1 MNTPDPR
8 QAPQR
13 LLAGAV
19 DLSGLAQSRPSSQ
32 PQADGGAGQGA
43 PTPSDVSVIDVTE
56 ATFQSEVLERSLSVP
71 VVIDFWAEWCE
82 PCKKLSPTL
91 EKLANEGGGSWVLA
105 KIDVDANPQLQAAF
119 QVQSI
124 PMVIAL
130 WQGRPV
136 DGFQGVQTETTL
148 RQWLAELVK
157 ASGGEPPEAPE
168 DPTLVAADAA
178 LESGD
183 LDAAERGYSEHLKQN
198 PASVDAQAGLAQV
211 KLIRR
216 VGSEDLD
223 AVIAAAQADRNNIP
237 AALLAADARVL
248 MGDAETAY
256 DELIAL
262 VGRTNGDDR
271 DTVRKHLLEL
281 FSMAAT
287 DDPTV
292 AKARRKLAMV
302 LF

>member
-8 QAPQR
+8 EAPQR

-19 DLSGLAQSRPSSQ
+19 DLSGLAQSRPQ
-32 PQADGGAGQGA
+32 PQGDGGAGQGA
-43 PTPSDVSVIDVTE
+43 APSSNVSVIDVTE
-56 ATFQSEVLERSLSVP
+56 ATFQSEVLERSLSTP
-71 VVIDFWAEWCE
+71 VVIDFWAQWCE
-82 PCKKLSPTL
+82 PCKQLSPVL
-91 EKLANEGGGSWVLA
+91 EKLANESGGSWVLA
-105 KIDVDANPQLQAAF
+105 KVDVDANPQLQAAF

-136 DGFQGVQTETTL
+136 DGFQGVQPETTL

-157 ASGGEPPEAPE
+157 AAGGEPPEVPQ
-168 DPTLVAADAA
+168 DPALVAAEAA

-183 LDAAERGYSEHLKQN
+183 LDAAERGYNEYLQQN
-198 PASVDAQAGLAQV
+198 PGDTDAQSGLAQV

-216 VGSEDLD
+216 IGSQDLD
-223 AVIAAAQADRNNIP
+223 AAISRAQANPNDIS
-237 AALLAADARVL
+237 AALLAADARVIS
-248 MGDAETAY
+248 GDAQSAY
-256 DELIAL
+256 DDLIAL
-262 VGRTNGDDR
+262 VGRTSGQDR

-281 FSMAAT
+281 FSVAAT
-287 DDPTV
+287 DDPLV
-292 AKARRKLAMV
+292 AKARRKLATV